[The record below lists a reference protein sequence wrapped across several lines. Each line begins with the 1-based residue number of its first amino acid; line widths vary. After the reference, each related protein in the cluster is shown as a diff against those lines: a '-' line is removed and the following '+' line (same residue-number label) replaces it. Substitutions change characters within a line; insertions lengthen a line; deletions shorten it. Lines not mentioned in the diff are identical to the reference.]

1 MSKVV
6 VTYDT
11 DTKELQMTIDG
22 QSRGPLEEFNVYSD
36 SQGEEKYG
44 YFRAS
49 FRDIKENGVR
59 YSLSAHGSKIEEDN
73 ELESFIRQTLK
84 KSDK

>member
-59 YSLSAHGSKIEEDN
+59 YSLSAHGSKIEETN
-73 ELESFIRQTLK
+73 ALEDFVRDSLNKTNK
-84 KSDK
+84 

>member
-1 MSKVV
+1 MAKVI

-11 DTKELQMTIDG
+11 ETKELQMTIDG
-22 QSRGPLEEFNVYSD
+22 QEQGRLEEFSAYSEV
-36 SQGEEKYG
+36 SGEEKYG
-44 YFRAS
+44 YFRAN
-49 FRDIKENGVR
+49 FQNVKQNGVR